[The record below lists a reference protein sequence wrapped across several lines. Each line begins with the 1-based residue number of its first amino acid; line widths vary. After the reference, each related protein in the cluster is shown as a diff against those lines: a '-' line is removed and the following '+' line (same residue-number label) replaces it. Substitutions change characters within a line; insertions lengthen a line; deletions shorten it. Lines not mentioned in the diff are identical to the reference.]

1 MLSDL
6 SKNAFKMA
14 LEDPQKDIAK
24 NYEKHEVVRLL

>member
-14 LEDPQKDIAK
+14 LEDPQKNIAEK
-24 NYEKHEVVRLL
+24 YEKHEIVRLL

>member
-14 LEDPQKDIAK
+14 SEDPQKNMAK
-24 NYEKHEVVRLL
+24 KYEKHEIVRLH